1 MRVLNELE
9 PRPLW
14 AHFQT
19 LCDFPRPSKH
29 ETALRDHLRAW
40 AEARGLAT
48 RLDAVGNLLICK
60 PATPGMADRE
70 TVVLQGHLDMVTQ
83 KNAGTEHDFLRDPI
97 RPLIGDDGWVRAEG
111 TTLGADNGIGVAA
124 ALAVLESDDLPHPA
138 IEALFT
144 LDEEAGMTGAQ
155 GLGTD
160 LLTGRLLLNLDT
172 EDWGE
177 FYVGCAGGIDVLLER
192 SLDSEALPADR
203 EALRVELTGLRGGH
217 SGVDIHLER
226 GNATRLLGR
235 VLAALAAEHDARLVS
250 LEGGTL
256 RNALPRE
263 AFAVIAVPAA
273 QRAAVAATLD
283 QWQALLRD
291 ELAGVDDGVTLVLRE
306 AQAARMLDTTASAAV
321 MDLVNALPH
330 GVARWSQ
337 RVPGVVETSNNIGVV
352 RAGEDGF
359 SAVLLVRSLLDSGL
373 AARVGEIVA
382 VGRLGGCRTATE
394 GRYPGWTPNPDS
406 PLLALGLDVYRRH
419 FGGEAAVKVI
429 HAGLECGILAG
440 KYPGLDM
447 LSFGPNVRGAHSPDE
462 RVEIASVA
470 MFWQLLAALLAATP
484 VRHM

>member
-1 MRVLNELE
+1 MKALNELE
-9 PRPLW
+9 PRALW

-29 ETALRDHLRAW
+29 EAALRDHLRAW
-40 AEARGLAT
+40 AEARGLVA
-48 RLDAVGNLLICK
+48 RQDAAGNLLILK
-60 PATPGMADRE
+60 PATPGMENRE
-70 TVVLQGHLDMVTQ
+70 TIVLQGHLDMVAQ
-83 KNAGTEHDFLRDPI
+83 KNAGTTHDFLHDPV
-97 RPLIGDDGWVRAEG
+97 RPVIGDDGWVRADG

-144 LDEEAGMTGAQ
+144 LDEEAGMGGAR
-155 GLGTD
+155 GLAGD
-160 LLTGRLLLNLDT
+160 LLSGRLLFNLDT

-177 FYVGCAGGIDVLLER
+177 FYVGCAGGIDVLLTR
-192 SLDSEALPADR
+192 ALDSEPLPAGR
-203 EALRVELTGLRGGH
+203 EVMEVSLGGLRGGH

-235 VLAALAAEHDARLVS
+235 VLAALTTGHELRLVS

-263 AFAVIAVPAA
+263 ASAVIAVPAGD
-273 QRAAVAATLD
+273 RAALSAALD
-283 QWQALLRD
+283 RWQAGLRD
-291 ELAGVDDGVTLVLRE
+291 ELSGVDEGITLTLRD
-306 AQAARMLDTTASAAV
+306 ALASHMLGHASSAAV
-321 MDLVNALPH
+321 IDLVNALPH

-337 RVPGVVETSNNIGVV
+337 RVPGVVETSNNLGVV
-352 RAGEDGF
+352 RAGADGF
-359 SAVLLVRSLLDSGL
+359 SAALLVRSLRDEGL
-373 AARVGEIVA
+373 TARVGEIVA
-382 VGRLGGCRTATE
+382 VGRLGGCRAETE
-394 GRYPGWTPNPDS
+394 GRYPGWTPDPDS

-419 FGGEAAVKVI
+419 FGAEAAVKVI
-429 HAGLECGILAG
+429 HAGLECGLLAG

-470 MFWQLLAALLAATP
+470 DFWRLLTAMLAEAP